1 MAYRDQEV
9 LAHEEVCFAVLNFVI
24 APLRG
29 FDHDKQRVT
38 VSFKLRSLVG
48 AQRIFNRQ
56 IVQPELLLHFAHKGV
71 FRLPQPEPDEGV
83 RLFDHL
89 ADIIN
94 GHFTQPL
101 TGLVRHAIH
110 NHGCGFHQ
118 ATCYSIRVLVRK

>member
-1 MAYRDQEV
+1 M
-9 LAHEEVCFAVLNFVI
+9 
-24 APLRG
+24 G
-29 FDHDKQRVT
+29 TK
-38 VSFKLRSLVG
+38 
-48 AQRIFNRQ
+48 RILNRQ
-56 IVQPELLLHFAHKGV
+56 IVQAKLLLHLAHKGV

-118 ATCYSIRVLVRK
+118 ATCYSKRVLVRT